1 MSFTFTFTEL
11 LVHHIS
17 FYLRQ
22 EFSLEKSIVKGYQEA
37 YEEAIERIVNG
48 ERVDYNTN

>member
-1 MSFTFTFTEL
+1 MRFTFTEL

-22 EFSLEKSIVKGYQEA
+22 EFSLEKSIIKGYQQA
-37 YEEAIERIVNG
+37 YEEALNRIING
-48 ERVDYNTN
+48 EKVDYNTN